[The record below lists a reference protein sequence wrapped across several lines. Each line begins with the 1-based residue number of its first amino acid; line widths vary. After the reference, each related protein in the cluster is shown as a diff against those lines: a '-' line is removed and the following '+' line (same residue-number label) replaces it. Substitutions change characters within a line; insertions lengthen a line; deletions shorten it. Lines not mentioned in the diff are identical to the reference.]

1 MVFCMSLGGT
11 SEDIALHEEYFLVM
25 AAAHPRL
32 YPALAAV
39 WQRFHDN
46 PAMAESRSE
55 TIAPDDANAIVHELI
70 MLLAANHADRA
81 LTQLIVRLLPFF
93 SQSYRTQEPIRC
105 ASD

>member
-1 MVFCMSLGGT
+1 MTFSMSLAGASEAIGGN
-11 SEDIALHEEYFLVM
+11 EQYFLVM
-25 AAAHPRL
+25 AAAQPRR

-39 WQRFHDN
+39 WNQFYDSQ
-46 PAMAESRSE
+46 P
-55 TIAPDDANAIVHELI
+55 IGPDEANAIVHELI

-105 ASD
+105 TSD

>member
-1 MVFCMSLGGT
+1 MAFCMSLGGT
-11 SEDIALHEEYFLVM
+11 REDIAFHEEYFLVM

-46 PAMAESRSE
+46 P
-55 TIAPDDANAIVHELI
+55 TIAAAEANAIVHELI